1 MKEQS
6 SSVTNTSFCIL
17 HPYSSIKD
25 ALKTFGFSLH
35 QVKKHHLPIKW
46 QNQKA
51 VAQQEISLPFDLVN
65 HGRINP
71 EYVGPKPGVLFED
84 ASVLALEKPSG
95 IHCHPQSYCEKDNC
109 LCWMNASGF
118 GHFLNVNSLQYE
130 RGLLY
135 RLDHETSGVLI
146 YLKNENEYVIAREHF
161 DGIVKQ
167 KIYMAR
173 VSGKFDHEGLHE
185 HSLRAAGHRG
195 HRVIEDKKDGTKVS
209 FTIKNLHYDE
219 VTGVSLLEVK
229 LHTGFRHQIRA
240 QLAILG
246 FPIIGDELYGG
257 IKAERL
263 FLHAHKYVF
272 EIGAKRYSLVSPC
285 PFQV

>member
-1 MKEQS
+1 MKEFAS
-6 SSVTNTSFCIL
+6 CPINTSLCLL
-17 HPYSSIKD
+17 HSYPSIKD
-25 ALKTFGFSLH
+25 ALKSLGFSLH
-35 QVKKHHLPIKW
+35 QVKRHHLPVKW

-51 VAQQEISLPFDLVN
+51 LAQQEISLPLDLVN
-65 HGRINP
+65 HGRINFQ
-71 EYVGPKPGVLFED
+71 YAGAIPGVLFED

-95 IHCHPQSYCEKDNC
+95 IHCHPQSYLETDNC
-109 LCWMNASGF
+109 LSWMNAAGY
-118 GHFLNVNSLQYE
+118 GHLLNVNSLQYE

-135 RLDHETSGVLI
+135 RLDHETSGVLV
-146 YLKNENEYVIAREHF
+146 YLKNHDEYLIAREHF

-173 VSGKFDHEGLHE
+173 VPGKFENEGLHE

-195 HRVIEDKKDGTKVS
+195 HRVIEDKRDGTKVS
-209 FTIKNLHYDE
+209 ATMRNLHYDE
-219 VTGVSLLEVK
+219 ATKASLLEVK
-229 LHTGFRHQIRA
+229 LHTGFRHQIRS

-257 IKAERL
+257 IKASRL